1 MEAGHATEPAND
13 ADQAAGNEL
22 HNTGRQTNIR
32 NMESECGQL
41 HFLGN

>member
-22 HNTGRQTNIR
+22 HNTGRQTKYMEYGIR
-32 NMESECGQL
+32 MWSIAFFG
-41 HFLGN
+41 